1 MERLRKYLKQIMKER
16 DLKKA
21 QIERQSRG
29 AITDSYLADILSGK
43 TKHISVEK
51 LEALA
56 LGLQMDSVELFKI
69 VTGHTPADDTSQ
81 DLAAIFRIVL
91 DMNPKERAVLLAS
104 LRKKK

>member
-1 MERLRKYLKQIMKER
+1 MEKLRKYLKQTMKER
-16 DLKKA
+16 NLTKA

-69 VTGHTPADDTSQ
+69 VTGHIPTDDTSQ

-91 DMNPKERAVLLAS
+91 DMNPKERKALLAQ
-104 LRKKK
+104 LRKR

>member
-1 MERLRKYLKQIMKER
+1 MERLRKYLKQKMKEQ

-29 AITDSYLADILSGK
+29 TITDSYLSDILSGK

-56 LGLQMDSVELFKI
+56 FGLQMDSIELFKI
-69 VTGHTPADDTSQ
+69 VTGHTPTDDPSQ

-91 DMNPKERAVLLAS
+91 DMNPKERKALLAY
-104 LRKKK
+104 LRKK